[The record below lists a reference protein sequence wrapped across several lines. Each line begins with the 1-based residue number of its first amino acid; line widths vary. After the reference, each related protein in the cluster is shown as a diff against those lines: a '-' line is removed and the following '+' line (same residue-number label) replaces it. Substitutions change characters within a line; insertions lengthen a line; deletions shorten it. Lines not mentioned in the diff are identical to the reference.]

1 MTITVIFFETFEVE
15 VCQVGQVIRSL
26 GQTRFCKQLRH
37 CNTLQHL
44 LFSFCHCQ
52 DSSVFLDTAPCYV
65 HTAQVNDEIS
75 LDSRA
80 RPKAKG
86 KAARKMV
93 DVPQNCLTPVGYF
106 AKISFRFLY

>member
-1 MTITVIFFETFEVE
+1 M
-15 VCQVGQVIRSL
+15 
-26 GQTRFCKQLRH
+26 
-37 CNTLQHL
+37 
-44 LFSFCHCQ
+44 
-52 DSSVFLDTAPCYV
+52 FLDTAPCYV

-106 AKISFRFLY
+106 AKISLGSSFDQDRVNLLPMFQSLGETFGMNTENYVRKTHVNMLLYYFHCLGPVRGPD